1 MNDEQSKYQPPFQ
14 WFGGKAGVADI
25 VWAAIGSDVEN
36 YVEPFF
42 GSGAVLMLRPSG
54 TWERSRETVNDF
66 DGMVANFWRAV
77 RADPDSVA
85 AWADWP
91 VNENDLTA
99 RHLWLV
105 NQKDSLRQ
113 RLESNPDYFDAKV
126 AGWWVW
132 GQCCWIGSGWCSG
145 DGPWISD
152 GERLIDRR
160 QLPHVGDDGQ
170 GINRKLP
177 HVGNDGRGINR
188 QLPHV
193 GNDGRGIN
201 RQRPHVSDDGQGI
214 GQCEA
219 YSAFIR
225 DHVRTLADRL
235 RRVRVCCGDWSR
247 VCTDSVTFQTES
259 KNCICGVF
267 LDPPYADTATR
278 TKGLYAEDCLKVAHR
293 VREWAIANG
302 DRPNMRIVLAGYE
315 GEHEMPASW
324 RVHAYSVGGGMAG
337 TAKTQ
342 TKAIAN
348 KHRERLWMSPHCIDE
363 REQAKNSLFGMA
375 QIFGETE

>member
-1 MNDEQSKYQPPFQ
+1 MTFDIETYQPPFQ
-14 WFGGKAGVADI
+14 WFGGKSGVADL
-25 VWAAIGSDVEN
+25 VWAAIGADAEN

-42 GSGAVLMLRPSG
+42 GSGAVLMLRPNG

-77 RADPDSVA
+77 RSDPDSVA

-132 GQCCWIGSGWCSG
+132 GQCNWIGSGWCSG

-160 QLPHVGDDGQ
+160 QLPHVGNG
-170 GINRKLP
+170 
-177 HVGNDGRGINR
+177 GRGINR

-193 GNDGRGIN
+193 GNG
-201 RQRPHVSDDGQGI
+201 GQGI

-219 YSAFIR
+219 YSTFIR
-225 DHVRTLADRL
+225 DYVRTLADRL

-247 VCTDSVTFQTES
+247 VCTDSVTFQTDS

-278 TKGLYAEDCLKVAHR
+278 TKGLYAEDCLNVAHK
-293 VREWAIANG
+293 VREWAIENG

-337 TAKTQ
+337 TSKTNTQ
-342 TKAIAN
+342 AIAN
-348 KHRERLWMSPHCIDE
+348 KHRERLWLSPGCLSME
-363 REQAKNSLFGMA
+363 EKPPALFG
-375 QIFGETE
+375 GES